1 MNIAQ
6 RLLSNKLHEL
16 LVQELDF
23 EDSQVN
29 ILIDNISLNVILK
42 SLTKEKRIEFYRHI
56 STDDYEKAKTLI
68 KNEIPDFDKKV
79 LIGVKKEFKKILWVK
94 LCQYLGKKF

>member
-1 MNIAQ
+1 MKMNIAQ

-79 LIGVKKEFKKILWVK
+79 LIGVKKEFKKIL
-94 LCQYLGKKF
+94 

>member
-1 MNIAQ
+1 MKINIAQ

-29 ILIDNISLNVILK
+29 KLIDNIALNIILK
-42 SLTKEKRIEFYRHI
+42 TLKKEKRVEFYRHI
-56 STDDYEKAKTLI
+56 GTDDYENAKKLI
-68 KNEIPDFDKKV
+68 KSEIPDFDKKV
-79 LIGVKKEFKKILWVK
+79 LVGVKKEFKKIL
-94 LCQYLGKKF
+94 